1 MQSIERLTLNHR
13 EETSR
18 LYIPRLC
25 VASNFPPQFPW
36 KRKISV
42 DDSLRTFNVS
52 LEKLAVTIFYI

>member
-42 DDSLRTFNVS
+42 DDSS